1 MSLSIFFSMISIYF
15 FIFLGYLAKR
25 IFKEELQPKTLTLLS
40 VYFFQPFVALW
51 GFTSAPLHLNDLLVP
66 LLYILLTLILLL
78 PTYLIGRYAFSHSKE
93 RAIFTIAGFLGNTGN
108 MGIPLGLALFG
119 TASLLYTTLI
129 NLANLFI
136 AYILGVYIY
145 SRGSFSVRE
154 SLLNIVKIPIIPAS
168 MLAIVLN
175 LLGFS
180 PSQEIAQF
188 LQMGAFTG
196 IVLQLFLLGTFL
208 EGIKLKKLNKKL
220 LSATLLQKFLLIP
233 LATLLLLPLTPLPL
247 WVQGVILMEMMM
259 PLAIANINLASL
271 YECQPYTVTTL
282 IFLSTLLFIPILF
295 FIKPLIACL

>member
-1 MSLSIFFSMISIYF
+1 MISIYF

-51 GFTSAPLHLNDLLVP
+51 GFTSSPLHLNDLLVP